1 MPPKRFNPFRIP
13 DSLIQ
18 DPVLSEV
25 INRHLPN
32 NYNFEIHKTI
42 WRIRCLK
49 AKCIA
54 LQMPEGLLRFATV
67 LSEIFKRFGPENSE
81 TSTDNKSTSEG
92 EVDDV
97 DIVILGD
104 VSYGACCIDDFSAR
118 ALGVDLLVHYGHSCL
133 VPLESPSILY
143 VFVDIQFDMPH
154 FVDTVKSNYPEGSR
168 LALTSTIQFVTSLPS
183 LKKALE
189 DNGFHPFIPQ
199 VLPLSPGEI
208 LGCTSPRVSDV
219 DFLLFIGDGRF
230 HLESLMLANPNL
242 PAYLYDPYN
251 KTLTREVY
259 DHDKM
264 RVTRRRAI
272 EAAASAKRFGIIL
285 GTLGRQGSPPVVQM
299 LEKRLENLKR
309 KFFIVLLS
317 EITPAK
323 LDLFGADVDV
333 WIQVACPRLS
343 IDWGS
348 QFSRPL
354 LTPYEASVALGLTSP
369 AEWTDDSPYPTDY
382 YANDSRGPWTPNHI
396 ANRPVVTTSLR
407 PAVVRPTPT
416 KCPEAC
422 SCTDAS

>member
-1 MPPKRFNPFRIP
+1 
-13 DSLIQ
+13 
-18 DPVLSEV
+18 
-25 INRHLPN
+25 
-32 NYNFEIHKTI
+32 
-42 WRIRCLK
+42 
-49 AKCIA
+49 
-54 LQMPEGLLRFATV
+54 MPEGLLRFATV

-81 TSTDNKSTSEG
+81 TNAGDKRSDGHEL
-92 EVDDV
+92 DDI

-104 VSYGACCIDDFSAR
+104 VSYGACCVDDFSAK

-133 VPLESPSILY
+133 VPLQCPSILY

-154 FVDTVKSNYPEGSR
+154 FVDTIKSNYPEGSR

-189 DNGFHPFIPQ
+189 DSGFHPIIPQ

-230 HLESLMLANPNL
+230 HLESLMLANPNI

-251 KTLTREVY
+251 KTLTHEIY
-259 DHDKM
+259 DHERM
-264 RVTRRRAI
+264 RTTRRRAI
-272 EAAASAKRFGIIL
+272 EAASSAQRFGIIL

-299 LEKRLENLKR
+299 LQKRLEDLRR

-348 QFSRPL
+348 QFSKPL
-354 LTPYEASVALGLTSP
+354 LTPYEASVALGLAGS
-369 AEWTDDSPYPTDY
+369 AEWTDESPYPTDY
-382 YANDSRGPWTPNHI
+382 YANDSRGPWTPNHK
-396 ANRPVVTTSLR
+396 ANRPIVVALH
-407 PAVVRPTPT
+407 RPTST
-416 KCPEAC
+416 KSTGPPKCTETCP
-422 SCTDAS
+422 CTDVS